1 MADASGKIIIGNT
14 VTTPPAIVQSLFRET
29 HPAVIVKDKSIHT
42 EHGVIHY
49 PFWFGGVASAVSTT
63 CTQPLGVATV
73 RLQTQHHAMDAHG
86 MTNIFRQIWRSEGTH
101 GL

>member
-1 MADASGKIIIGNT
+1 MADSTGKVLIGNT
-14 VTTPPAIVQSLFRET
+14 TTTPPAIVQQLFRET
-29 HPAVIVKDKSIHT
+29 HPAVIVKDKSIHS

-49 PFWFGGVASAVSTT
+49 PFWFGGVASAISSC

-73 RLQTQHHAMDAHG
+73 RLQTQHHAMHAHD
-86 MTNIFRQIWRSEGTH
+86 MTEIFRLIWRNEGTH